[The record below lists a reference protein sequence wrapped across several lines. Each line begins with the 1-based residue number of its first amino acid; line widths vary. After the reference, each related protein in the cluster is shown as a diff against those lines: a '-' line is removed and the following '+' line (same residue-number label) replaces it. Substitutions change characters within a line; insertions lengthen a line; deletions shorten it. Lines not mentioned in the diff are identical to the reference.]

1 MSGGREDE
9 SKSRDLASGEER
21 PSSPPS
27 SSPNNSH
34 HESPLQQRGET
45 GSRYQSIVLVVI
57 LMGVMMTAIDT
68 TAVVLAL
75 PVMVI
80 DLKSDILSMVWV
92 IMAYLLVLTI
102 FGTQVGRLGDMYG
115 RVKMYNVGFAIFTIG
130 SLLCGLSQTDSQI
143 IDFRI
148 IQGLGGALGLF
159 Q

>member
-1 MSGGREDE
+1 MRDTREDE
-9 SKSRDLASGEER
+9 SKNRDLASGEER
-21 PSSPPS
+21 PSSPPPS
-27 SSPNNSH
+27 SLNNFH
-34 HESPLQQRGET
+34 NKSPLQEQGET
-45 GSRYQSIVLVVI
+45 SSRYQSIVLVVI

-115 RVKMYNVGFAIFTIG
+115 RVRIVQCRVCNIHNWLSALRAFTN
-130 SLLCGLSQTDSQI
+130 
-143 IDFRI
+143 
-148 IQGLGGALGLF
+148 
-159 Q
+159 